1 MCPMGGQLCE
11 GHHNKVSLDQKTNQ
25 AMPQNVTEFIMGGF
39 TYRKI
44 GLERTDAQA
53 VLGKLFATNRPLL

>member
-44 GLERTDAQA
+44 GLERTDGQA
-53 VLGKLFATNRPLL
+53 VLGK